1 MLPSRLRAELNA
13 SARFAHVAGMPMI
26 SDRLQLKRL
35 HSLDFWREPIT
46 VERLNGGLTNDNF
59 RVRAGRRSYVARLCI
74 ERPSLGIDRRN
85 EVACQRAAHAV
96 GIAPEIVHHE
106 DGVLVSAHLDAV
118 TLTSELVRDL
128 AFLRRLAEVLRKLH
142 DSWDTLTGEIVY
154 FSAFQTVRTYAETA
168 KALGAELPSDIES
181 LLEDAR
187 RLSRKLAPFVPAL
200 CHNDLLAANI
210 LDDGHKV
217 WLVDWE
223 YAGIGHPLFD
233 LAGVSG
239 NCALTEPLEIA
250 FLEAYRGYVD
260 PRELAEL
267 RLLKTMSLLREALW
281 AVIQTVDSDIDFD
294 YVKYA
299 EDNFEAYREAR
310 ALLRV

>member
-1 MLPSRLRAELNA
+1 M
-13 SARFAHVAGMPMI
+13 AGDATVNTMPTN
-26 SDRLQLKRL
+26 SDLTHLKRL

-46 VERLNGGLTNDNF
+46 VERLSGGLTNDNF
-59 RVRAGRRSYVARLCI
+59 HVRTGRMSYVARLCI
-74 ERPSLGIDRRN
+74 ERRRLGIDRRN
-85 EVACQRAAHAV
+85 EVACQRAAHAM
-96 GIAPEIVHHE
+96 GIAPEIMHHE
-106 DGVLVSAHLDAV
+106 DGVLVSAHLKAR
-118 TLTSELVRDL
+118 TMTSEGVRDPK
-128 AFLRRLAEVLRKLH
+128 FIPRLAEVLRTLH
-142 DSWDTLTGEIVY
+142 NAWDQLLGEIVY
-154 FSAFQTVRTYAETA
+154 FSAFQTIRTYAETA
-168 KALGAELPSDIES
+168 RSLKAELPSDIAA

-187 RLSRKLAPFVPAL
+187 KLSHKVAPFVPTL

-210 LDDGHKV
+210 LDDGQKV

-250 FLEAYRGYVD
+250 LLEAYRGKVD
-260 PRELAEL
+260 PRELTEL

-281 AVIQTVDSDIDFD
+281 SVIQTVDSDIDFD

-299 EDNFEAYREAR
+299 DDNFEAYREAR
-310 ALLRV
+310 ERLRV